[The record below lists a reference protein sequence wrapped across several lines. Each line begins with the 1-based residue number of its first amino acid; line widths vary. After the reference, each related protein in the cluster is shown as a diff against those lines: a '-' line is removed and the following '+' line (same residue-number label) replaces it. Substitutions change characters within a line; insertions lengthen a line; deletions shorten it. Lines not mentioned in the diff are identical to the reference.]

1 MSNTASAILWPTAQP
16 APALEVGNEPEWM
29 FYTQVSVS
37 GPSVSTTVHR
47 SESLRGAR
55 ATLTRDDA
63 RPSRTTTTRT
73 PTSRRSGERTTGN
86 GGRGR

>member
-1 MSNTASAILWPTAQP
+1 MSNTASAILWPS
-16 APALEVGNEPEWM
+16 APAAPAHEVGNEPEWM

-55 ATLTRDDA
+55 ASLTRDEA
-63 RPSRTTTTRT
+63 PAPTTTTRT
-73 PTSRRSGERTTGN
+73 PTSPRSGGRTTAN
-86 GGRGR
+86 GVRGR